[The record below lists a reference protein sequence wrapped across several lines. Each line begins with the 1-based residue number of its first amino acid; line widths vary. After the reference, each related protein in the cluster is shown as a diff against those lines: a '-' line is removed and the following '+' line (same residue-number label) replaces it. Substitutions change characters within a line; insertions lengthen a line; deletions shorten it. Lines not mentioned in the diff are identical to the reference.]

1 MNLILI
7 GVIVFTFG
15 HMFKR
20 LVPAGREYL
29 DLTFGKNLGKGFV
42 AMFLVTGVI
51 LITLGYYRNEF
62 DFYFYSAPAWVTGLM
77 HLMML
82 VSVAVM
88 QAGKSYFGYM
98 SHLGSKFRHPMLT
111 GLIIWSIA
119 HLLVNGTAI
128 AFILFGGLGMWA
140 YAQISLLNKSA
151 KESQPVLKGTFVG
164 DIILG
169 ILVLLLYAVFV
180 LIHIYLGANMY
191 PFL

>member
-7 GVIVFTFG
+7 GVILFTFG

-29 DLTFGKNLGKGFV
+29 DLSFGKNLGKGFV
-42 AMFLVTGVI
+42 AMFLVAGVI
-51 LITLGYYRNEF
+51 LITLGYYRNEV

-98 SHLGSKFRHPMLT
+98 SHLVSKFRHPMLT

-180 LIHIYLGANMY
+180 LTHIYLGANMY